1 MRSRAANF
9 IQLNTSASTDGV
21 GLVFTFAD
29 TDDTPDAPFYAVI
42 NLRDDTLREVV
53 KFSSKTATELVVDSL
68 ADRYLAG
75 SVATSGLTHPANST
89 VLLAPLAQHLD
100 DLWVYLEGQTLDD
113 LSDLDVSGATDGQF
127 LKYDSGSGDWVPDTI
142 TFPSPI
148 GLIVALGG

>member
-9 IQLNTSASTDGV
+9 VQLNTSAQTDGV

-29 TDDTPDAPFYAVI
+29 TSDAPAVPFYAVL

-53 KFSSKTATELVVDSL
+53 KFSTKTSTTLEVDSL
-68 ADRYLAG
+68 SDRYLDG
-75 SVATSGLTHPANST
+75 SVATSGLTHPTNST
-89 VLLAPLAQHLD
+89 VLLAPVAQHLD
-100 DLWVYLEGQTLDD
+100 DIWVYLEGQTLDD
-113 LSDLDVSGATDGQF
+113 LDDVDVSSATDGQF
-127 LKYDSGSGDWVPDTI
+127 LKFDAGSGEWVPDTV

>member
-9 IQLNTSASTDGV
+9 VQLNTSASTDGT

-29 TDDTPDAPFYAVI
+29 TDGTPDTPFYAVL

-53 KFSSKTATELVVDSL
+53 KFSDKTGTELIVDSL
-68 ADRYLAG
+68 SDRYLDG
-75 SVATSGLTHPANST
+75 SVATSGLTHPTNST
-89 VLLAPLAQHLD
+89 VLLAPVAQHLD
-100 DLWVYLEGQTLDD
+100 DLWVYLQGQELDD
-113 LSDLDVSGATDGQF
+113 LSDVDVAAATDGQY
-127 LKYDSGSGDWVPDTI
+127 LKYDSGSGEWVPDTI